1 VGGPFAGGRPSVFQ
15 RSLSLLV
22 RWGAAWGCV
31 GVRWRADGGVGV
43 LRQGP
48 VHALNAGEGLGDA
61 TLLRSWRAG
70 FSSVMRIY
78 FSATL
83 RYASAMSRSN
93 FTEVYYFSHAV
104 LLPPDGATI
113 TIIPFLKTSPF
124 LYVLFCWSKVAS
136 HPPMLAT
143 KTFPFT
149 TEMFYSCSLATATL
163 ELHLSDDCCLLV
175 LNSVTSTPQ
184 WIRRDL

>member
-1 VGGPFAGGRPSVFQ
+1 MNPAHAPLRARRLCRAGARTQQIKDIIIIISEGVV
-15 RSLSLLV
+15 LSM
-22 RWGAAWGCV
+22 AC
-31 GVRWRADGGVGV
+31 
-43 LRQGP
+43 
-48 VHALNAGEGLGDA
+48 HALSAGEGLGDA

-70 FSSVMRIY
+70 VFSVLRIY

-83 RYASAMSRSN
+83 RYASAMSRPN

-136 HPPMLAT
+136 HPPMLAM

-149 TEMFYSCSLATATL
+149 SEMFYSCSLATATL
-163 ELHLSDDCCLLV
+163 ATYAILSG
-175 LNSVTSTPQ
+175 
-184 WIRRDL
+184 